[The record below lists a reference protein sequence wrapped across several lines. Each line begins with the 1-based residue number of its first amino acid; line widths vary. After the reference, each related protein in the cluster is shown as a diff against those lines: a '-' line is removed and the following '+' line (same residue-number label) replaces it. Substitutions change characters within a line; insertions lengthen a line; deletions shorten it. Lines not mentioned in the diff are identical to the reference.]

1 MSQSSKPSIGPAC
14 FRHLPVRLPKEVMMT
29 DDGLKRV
36 ELRLPPELVDEID
49 RRASEDKRKRNNY
62 LTVFLSERFLS
73 RESQAA

>member
-1 MSQSSKPSIGPAC
+1 
-14 FRHLPVRLPKEVMMT
+14 MMT